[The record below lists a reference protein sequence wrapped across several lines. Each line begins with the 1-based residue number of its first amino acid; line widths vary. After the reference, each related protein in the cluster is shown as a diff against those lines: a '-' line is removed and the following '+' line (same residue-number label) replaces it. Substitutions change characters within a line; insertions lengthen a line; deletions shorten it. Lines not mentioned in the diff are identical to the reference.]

1 MSNES
6 SHFGS
11 GFVVGALTIGALGAV
26 AVLLIGTQR
35 GEQITKRAVATYH
48 DMEDAAEILLHKPA
62 KKRTKKTAAKNA

>member
-35 GEQITKRAVATYH
+35 VEKITKRAVATYH
-48 DMEDAAEILLHKPA
+48 DMEDAAEILLHKP
-62 KKRTKKTAAKNA
+62 KKRTKKTTVKNA